1 MDQGLLVFKTKGV
14 FRTPFLLIAA
24 HPCGIIFINP
34 CYTEYVYVLIIWKR
48 NTTSNEANFVD
59 NLSNISKVYL
69 LVFGRRKMELDNTL
83 LQSIIVNQL
92 FL

>member
-1 MDQGLLVFKTKGV
+1 MDQGLLVFKTKRV
-14 FRTPFLLIAA
+14 FWTAFLLIAA
-24 HPCGIIFINP
+24 HPCGIFFINS
-34 CYTEYVYVLIIWKR
+34 CYTEYVYVLTIWKR
-48 NTTSNEANFVD
+48 NTTLNEANFVD